1 MVAVSLKNKT
11 DDLTL
16 EGFDKIYK
24 DGSWSVYDGE
34 DDPIPTLDEIYY
46 KNTNNWNKVYTYYWS
61 DSNKAMTTWPGV
73 EMSNEKNDVYKA
85 QIPTD
90 AKYVIFTNGNGTQ
103 TDDLTLEGFDKIYD
117 NGSWSVYVGT
127 EEPIPEGNI
136 FYQNTEN
143 WDDVYAYYWSESDTK
158 LTTWPGVQM
167 TDAGNGVYAI
177 EIPEEAENIIFN
189 NGNGTQTDD
198 ITLEGL
204 NKIYNNGSWSNFK

>member
-1 MVAVSLKNKT
+1 MPP
-11 DDLTL
+11 
-16 EGFDKIYK
+16 I
-24 DGSWSVYDGE
+24 
-34 DDPIPTLDEIYY
+34 DPIIGGTVYY

-103 TDDLTLEGFDKIYD
+103 TDD
-117 NGSWSVYVGT
+117 
-127 EEPIPEGNI
+127 
-136 FYQNTEN
+136 
-143 WDDVYAYYWSESDTK
+143 
-158 LTTWPGVQM
+158 
-167 TDAGNGVYAI
+167 
-177 EIPEEAENIIFN
+177 
-189 NGNGTQTDD
+189 